1 MKGFKTLFAFVFLAS
16 LPASAAPASVCVFA
30 RSYLPNCP
38 LDWNVIHTNPIV
50 LETSDDQYLGAYQQA
65 IFMVWL
71 SSWVILGPRSG
82 DRRSC
87 DDWEAIMPG
96 IYWLNPGKLRPVP
109 SPVPCFRGKCL
120 PSNLH
125 LIIKIWTV
133 SMFEAVTKVRPPLEV
148 ARTWDNIPRASSLCY
163 YSGNRLC
170 ELNNFYNHQ
179 NKLDVTDPWDP
190 WSSRSMFSYWASHL
204 HSFSQTIN
212 CCPN

>member
-1 MKGFKTLFAFVFLAS
+1 MSFILIQLFLKHRMINIWGRINRQS
-16 LPASAAPASVCVFA
+16 LWCDCQA
-30 RSYLPNCP
+30 R
-38 LDWNVIHTNPIV
+38 
-50 LETSDDQYLGAYQQA
+50 
-65 IFMVWL
+65 
-71 SSWVILGPRSG
+71 VILGPRSG
-82 DRRSC
+82 DRQSC

-190 WSSRSMFSYWASHL
+190 WSSRSMFSYWPSHL
-204 HSFSQTIN
+204 HSFSSTIN